1 MSTTSRTHWR
11 AFALAGVLISA
22 VAASVPAYAAPDD
35 IALLK
40 GYLGSW
46 KGRGIVQAKQAETI
60 SCKLSLTDGNNEKV
74 NYDGR
79 CALAGA
85 SLAIHGTLAYID
97 ASRRYE
103 AAMTSNTSFQGV
115 AVGRKQGDG
124 VVFNLKEVGK
134 NEGADIA
141 ITAGIALQRGAIS
154 VDFQVVD
161 VASGN
166 VTKATIPFSK

>member
-1 MSTTSRTHWR
+1 MSTTSRSTWR
-11 AFALAGVLISA
+11 AFALAGVLVSA
-22 VAASVPAYAAPDD
+22 VVASVPAQAAPAD
-35 IALLK
+35 IQLLK
-40 GYLGSW
+40 SYIGSW
-46 KGRGIVQAKQAETI
+46 KGRGVVVSKESETI
-60 SCKLSLTDGNNEKV
+60 SCKLNLTDGNDDKI
-74 NYDGR
+74 NYSGR

-85 SLAIHGTLAYID
+85 SLAIAGTLAYVD
-97 ASRRYE
+97 AAKRYE
-103 AAMTSNTSFQGV
+103 AAMTSNTTFQGV

-134 NEGADIA
+134 NEGADVA

-154 VDFQVVD
+154 VDFQVID